1 MDFELI
7 AKFRKD
13 ITIKE
18 HVPGKIILG
27 FAASLLLNSE
37 LTNLMKEVPE
47 KPAYIRKITLD
58 IFAQTLSIR
67 YDENVIS
74 TELLEH
80 IFNEPDDR
88 IAAKSLELLH
98 TQMHAA

>member
-13 ITIKE
+13 STKE
-18 HVPGKIILG
+18 HVSGKILLA

-37 LTNLMKEVPE
+37 LTNLMKEVPK
-47 KPAYIRKITLD
+47 KPAYIRKITFD

-74 TELLEH
+74 TELLER

-88 IAAKSLELLH
+88 IVAKSLELLH